1 MATRHSLTFK
11 ELMAE
16 LQRHQRKLPAL
27 QRKAAKLQKQ
37 LDAVLAEIEVLSGG
51 ASKKR
56 GGRPV
61 AAKTGEAKSGTRLRN
76 KQNLAEA
83 IVAVLDK
90 THPKTPTEIINAVKS
105 GGYKSTSRN
114 FSTIVYQ
121 ALARD
126 KKRIAKAGRGLYT
139 LK

>member
-1 MATRHSLTFK
+1 MTTNRSLTLK

-27 QRKAAKLQKQ
+27 RRKAAKLQKQ
-37 LDAVLAEIEVLSGG
+37 LDAVLAEIDVLSGNT
-51 ASKKR
+51 SKKKV
-56 GGRPV
+56 GRP
-61 AAKTGEAKSGTRLRN
+61 AAATTARPKSSKRARN
-76 KQNLAEA
+76 KQSLTEA
-83 IVAVLDK
+83 IIAVLDK
-90 THPKTPTEIINAVKS
+90 THPKTPTEIINAVKA
-105 GGYKSTSRN
+105 GGYKTTSRS

-121 ALARD
+121 ALARE